1 MPSKGPATL
10 STDIWTSD
18 TGTMSSKND
27 PILYKPPFPSLPVP
41 QPPPSS
47 YDPFRGT
54 ETPLVI
60 DNGSTTFRYG
70 FATSKEPRTSL
81 NVMARYKER
90 KTNKPLLLFGD
101 GIEVESGAKA
111 QAKYPWEGDVLLNF
125 DALEN
130 VLDCA
135 FVNLGI
141 DTDTVEHPILMT
153 ERIATPIH
161 SRTLTSELLFE
172 QYSVPSVAYC
182 LDGVMSFYERNKPS
196 SPGPFTADGLVI
208 SFNTASTSVIPIL
221 NGRGILSHA
230 KRLQWG
236 TSQASD
242 YLLKLVQLKYP
253 TFPTRVTP
261 VQASWMLERFCLFA
275 TDYKAQMRALRD
287 PIKLREVDCII
298 QYPFTQPAW
307 ETKTEEELARA
318 AERRKEQG
326 KRLQEIAA
334 KNRQDKAAK
343 KEEDLENLIAL
354 RDSRD
359 EMDINYWLVKLEEH
373 GISDESE
380 LDEAI
385 EVLEAE
391 IKKAKRKD
399 ADGDELMDE
408 PQYPLVDV
416 PDEELDA
423 DQLKEKKKQKLLKA
437 GQEARIRARKEKEK
451 EREIKEREERAE
463 QQERATDLDGW
474 SRRHRQEHEARY
486 SINQREKHK
495 EALADRRS
503 AAAQARM
510 KSIAT
515 LAADERVPKR
525 GRKVGGDDT
534 FGANDADW
542 DEYRKIDVSAPAEDQ
557 EEDLKRLMAIEEKL
571 LVHDPTF
578 TEEHTHAA
586 IQQQRSPLL
595 CAFKPG
601 YSEWDVGGA
610 NRIHLNTERYRACET
625 WFSPFMA
632 GLDSAGLGEVIQNIL
647 ARFTYEEK
655 GRLVKNIF
663 LTGTP
668 SKFPGL
674 VERLQTTMRPIM
686 PPEMPI
692 EIVRA
697 NEPSL
702 DAWKGMASFAQTEEF
717 RTVGV
722 TRQEYEEHGG
732 ERIRRWWGG
741 NWNGATL

>member
-1 MPSKGPATL
+1 MDQTGPDRDLQVHAV
-10 STDIWTSD
+10 
-18 TGTMSSKND
+18 
-27 PILYKPPFPSLPVP
+27 PFPSLPVP
-41 QPPPSS
+41 QAPPSS
-47 YDPFRGT
+47 YSAFRGSG
-54 ETPLVI
+54 TPLVI

-141 DTDTVEHPILMT
+141 DTNAVEHPVLMT
-153 ERIATPIH
+153 ERIASPMH
-161 SRTLTSELLFE
+161 SRILTSELMFE
-172 QYSVPSVAYC
+172 QYHVPSVAYC
-182 LDGVMSFYERNKPS
+182 LDGVMSFYGHNHTARR
-196 SPGPFTADGLVI
+196 PFTADGLVI

-261 VQASWMLERFCLFA
+261 MQSSWMMQNFCEFA
-275 TDYKAQMRALRD
+275 ADYRTHV
-287 PIKLREVDCII
+287 KLLSDHVKLKEVDRVI
-298 QYPFTQPAW
+298 QYPFIPPAW
-307 ETKTEEELARA
+307 EEKTEEELAKV
-318 AERRKEQG
+318 AERRREQG
-326 KRLQEIAA
+326 KKLQEIAA
-334 KNRQDKAAK
+334 KNRLDRAAK
-343 KEEDLENLIAL
+343 KDEDLQRLLEL

-359 EMDINYWLVKLEEH
+359 DMDEDEWQTQLEEY
-373 GISDESE
+373 DFNDATE

-385 EVLEAE
+385 EKSEAD
-391 IKKAKRKD
+391 IKRSKKKD
-399 ADGDELMDE
+399 ADGDEIMDE
-408 PQYPLVDV
+408 PSYPLLDV
-416 PDEELDA
+416 PDEDLDE
-423 DQLKEKKKQKLLKA
+423 DDLKEKKKQRLLKA
-437 GQEARIRARKEKEK
+437 GQEARARARKEKEK
-451 EREIKEREERAE
+451 EKEQKEREDRLEQDEREA
-463 QQERATDLDGW
+463 DLKGW
-474 SRRHRQEHEARY
+474 SQRHREEHEALMQR
-486 SINQREKHK
+486 INKREKHK

-525 GRKVGGDDT
+525 GRKMGGDDT
-534 FGANDADW
+534 FGANDDDW
-542 DEYRKIDVSAPAEDQ
+542 DEYRKITATAPAEDQ
-557 EEDLKRLMAIEEKL
+557 EEDLKRLMALEEKL

-578 TEEHTHAA
+578 TEDHTHAA
-586 IQQQRSPLL
+586 ILQKRTPLL
-595 CAFKPG
+595 CAFKPA
-601 YSEWDVGGA
+601 YSDWDIEGA
-610 NRIHLNTERYRACET
+610 NRIHLNTERFRACET
-625 WFSPFMA
+625 WFSPGMA

-655 GRLVKNIF
+655 GRMIKNVF

-668 SKFPGL
+668 SRFPGL
-674 VERLQTTMRPIM
+674 IERLHNALRPIM
-686 PPEMPI
+686 PPDMPI
-692 EIVRA
+692 DIVRA
-697 NEPSL
+697 ADPSL
-702 DAWKGMASFAQTEEF
+702 DAWKGMAAFARTSEF

>member
-1 MPSKGPATL
+1 MDL
-10 STDIWTSD
+10 SPD
-18 TGTMSSKND
+18 KV
-27 PILYKPPFPSLPVP
+27 PIYNVPFPSLPVP

-47 YDPFRGT
+47 YDRFRGT
-54 ETPLVI
+54 GTPLVI

-70 FATSKEPRTSL
+70 FATSEEPRTSL

-141 DTDTVEHPILMT
+141 DTDAVEHPVLMT
-153 ERIATPIH
+153 ERIASPIH

-182 LDGVMSFYERNKPS
+182 LDGVMSFYGQNKPS
-196 SPGPFTADGLVI
+196 VPGSFTADGLVL

-261 VQASWMLERFCLFA
+261 MQASWMLQNFCEFA
-275 TDYKAQMRALRD
+275 TDYKAQMRLLRD
-287 PIKLREVDCII
+287 PARLREVDRVI
-298 QYPFTQPAW
+298 QYPFTPPAW
-307 ETKTEEELARA
+307 EEKTEEELARA

-334 KNRQDKAAK
+334 KNRLDRAAK
-343 KEEDLENLIAL
+343 KEEELQKLIDL

-359 EMDINYWLVKLEEH
+359 EVDEDEWLMQLEEM
-373 GISDESE
+373 DFNDDAE

-385 EVLEAE
+385 EKLEADV
-391 IKKAKRKD
+391 KKSKKKD
-399 ADGDELMDE
+399 ADGDEIMDE
-408 PQYPLVDV
+408 PQYPLLDV
-416 PDEELDA
+416 PDEELDE
-423 DQLKEKKKQKLLKA
+423 DELKEKKKQKLLKA

-451 EREIKEREERAE
+451 EREQKEREERAE
-463 QQERATDLDGW
+463 QEERDKDLHGW
-474 SRRHRQEHEARY
+474 SLRHRQEHEALMQR
-486 SINQREKHK
+486 INQREKHK

-515 LAADERVPKR
+515 LAADERVAKR

-542 DEYRKIDVSAPAEDQ
+542 DEYRRIDTNAPTEDQ
-557 EEDLKRLMAIEEKL
+557 EEDVKRLMAIEEKL

-595 CAFKPG
+595 CAFKPA

-610 NRIHLNTERYRACET
+610 NRIHLNSERYRACET

-632 GLDSAGLGEVIQNIL
+632 GLDSAGLGEIIQNIL

-655 GRLVKNIF
+655 GRLVKNICI
-663 LTGTP
+663 TGTP
-668 SKFPGL
+668 SQFPGL
-674 VERLQTTMRPIM
+674 VERLQTTLRPIM

-692 EIVRA
+692 EIMRA
-697 NEPSL
+697 ADPAL
-702 DAWKGMASFAQTEEF
+702 GAWKGMAAFARTEEF
-717 RTVGV
+717 KTVGV